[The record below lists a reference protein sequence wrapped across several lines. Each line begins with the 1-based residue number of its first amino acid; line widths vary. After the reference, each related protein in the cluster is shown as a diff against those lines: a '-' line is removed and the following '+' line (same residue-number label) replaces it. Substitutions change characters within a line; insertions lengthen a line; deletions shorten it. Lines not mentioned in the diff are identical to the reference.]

1 MRGTP
6 VSSLYIYIKWTNIL
20 MNDKIHPEFNQMK
33 SSEKVKGFMIWSI
46 VKGVLIWQM
55 KRRSKNSDESWSQ
68 STPPATF
75 GHFQMISYRTPN
87 MICFSFKIHQKWQKI
102 YESLIVQSDNSSCK
116 NLDKG
121 IKIS

>member
-1 MRGTP
+1 
-6 VSSLYIYIKWTNIL
+6 

-68 STPPATF
+68 SPPPQHLA
-75 GHFQMISYRTPN
+75 I
-87 MICFSFKIHQKWQKI
+87 FK
-102 YESLIVQSDNSSCK
+102 
-116 NLDKG
+116 
-121 IKIS
+121 